1 MTLGLR
7 PTIRKQLDYR
17 GVETSALSYDEI
29 TNHIKSK
36 ISKVNVNNPKANWG
50 ARVLSET
57 GFDTDMIDDYLY
69 EMVICMQT
77 HFNTNSPSNPSG
89 RAGLTMLSVAVGAS
103 VLGTNNK
110 NPTRTEMIDQV
121 RVGDLFLEPFIKYG
135 YVELVRPVTK
145 DSMYFIQAGESWAE
159 IGDSIKVI
167 DTDHV
172 SDAPITDG
180 CLIKGHENKTLQDLP
195 WRRSATKLMSV
206 PWSINTP
213 VYEALRASKDMFV
226 SETPIEV
233 VDDFTDLQ
241 EIRRRSKLMDYKI
254 TMKEAE
260 YYEDWSEIYFNME
273 ADYRGRMYYTKP
285 FLNFQGSD
293 WSRGILQFAD
303 GKELTPEGEYW
314 LAVHTASSYNQ
325 SYDIDELPEWAHYRE
340 HLESEGLESIS
351 VDKFTLDDR
360 VRWFND
366 NRDWIAEA
374 GRKRKIYPDCE
385 KPISFLACCIEW
397 HGILDMGVSVS
408 YLPIPIDGSNN
419 GWQHLGAMS
428 KDTRTGELVGLVAQE
443 IQRDFYVSTAKQLL
457 EIDDPILNSMP
468 MKHVRKGISK
478 RGSMTRA
485 YSAGAGKIGEN
496 MWFDCR
502 SEEFDQRYGITEKDC
517 KRWSNELV
525 KAINVVCPGPL
536 ETMEYLQ
543 KLASFHI
550 GEYKKYRNGEPA
562 GQEYYA
568 LRKELN
574 EFFSV
579 PSAERDVERI
589 EFLLAELKE
598 FYSVRER
605 GNGERRIR
613 WKTPSGFPVIY
624 ESFRWDDFKC
634 RGRLNGKQIKHVL
647 KVKTDIPDVRG
658 YMCGI
663 SPNYVHSMDAAHM
676 ALIVDEWGGAFGA
689 VHDSFSTHAC
699 DVEDLLY
706 LTKKKFVEMYDVDNF
721 FDKIR
726 QDITGG
732 TDDVE
737 QPKLGTLDVS
747 GVYDSDYFFA

>member
-1 MTLGLR
+1 M
-7 PTIRKQLDYR
+7 
-17 GVETSALSYDEI
+17 SYDEI

-36 ISKVNVNNPKANWG
+36 ISRVNVNNPKANGG
-50 ARVLSET
+50 ARTLRML
-57 GFDTDMIDDYLY
+57 GFDTTQIDGLLY
-69 EMVICMQT
+69 DAVIAMQV
-77 HFNTNSPSNPSG
+77 HFNTNNPSNPSG
-89 RAGLTMLSVAVGAS
+89 QAGLTMLAMGIGEAVLHDYRDS
-103 VLGTNNK
+103 K
-110 NPTRTEMIDQV
+110 PSRNPTKSEMIEQV
-121 RVGDLFLEPFIKYG
+121 RVGDLFIEPFVKYG
-135 YVELVRPVTK
+135 YLELVPPVTK
-145 DSMYFIQAGESWAE
+145 DSMYFVQVGERWHE
-159 IGDSIKVI
+159 IGSELQVQETVHLSYK
-167 DTDHV
+167 
-172 SDAPITDG
+172 PITDG
-180 CLIKGHENKTLQDLP
+180 CRIKGHENKTLQDLP
-195 WRRSATKLMSV
+195 WRRSATNLMSV
-206 PWSINTP
+206 PWTINKP
-213 VYEALRASKDMFV
+213 VYEALTANQGMFV
-226 SETPIEV
+226 SEDRVEGD
-233 VDDFTDLQ
+233 DDFSKLQ
-241 EIRRRSKLMDYKI
+241 EIRRRSKLMDFII
-254 TMKEAE
+254 TAKEAE
-260 YYEDWSEIYFNME
+260 KQVDQVFYLNME
-273 ADYRGRMYYTKP
+273 ADYRGRLYYTKP

-293 WSRGILQFAD
+293 WSRGILQFAE
-303 GKELTPEGEYW
+303 GKEMTPEGEYW

-325 SYDIDELPEWAHYRE
+325 SYDIDELPEWAHYKE
-340 HLESEGLESIS
+340 YLESEGLDSIS
-351 VDKFTLDDR
+351 VDKFTIDDR

-374 GRKRKIYPDCE
+374 GRDKKFYPDCE

-397 HGILDMGVSVS
+397 HGILDLGVSVS
-408 YLPIPIDGSNN
+408 HLPIPIDGSNN
-419 GWQHLGAMS
+419 GWQHLGAIS
-428 KDTRTGELVGLVAQE
+428 KDPRTGELVGLVAQE

-457 EIDDPILNSMP
+457 EINDPILNSMP
-468 MKHVRKGISK
+468 MKHIRKGISK

-496 MWFDCR
+496 MWFDVR
-502 SEEFDQRYGITEKDC
+502 SEEFDQRYGITQKDC

-579 PSAERDVERI
+579 PVAERDAERI

-634 RGRLNGKQIKHVL
+634 RGSINGKQIKHVL

-676 ALIVDEWGGAFGA
+676 ALVVHEWEGKAFGA

-732 TDDVE
+732 TDDVQ
-737 QPKLGTLDVS
+737 QPELGTLDVS